1 MTPPSTLHL
10 RVERPLTSGGHGVP
24 WGGVDIDVHHD
35 HDGLPAIRRSTLN
48 ARLRE
53 SCLEFLLV
61 RPDLAPAAL
70 RLFGSPGQHEDGR
83 ILSVRDAVL
92 PPSVSL
98 VVRDAVPDK
107 ISKYEALNGFTTVI
121 TTTAMTSRGGPARGS
136 RRDIRAVRPDI
147 TFIAVLRWPS
157 EPVGIDLECL
167 ARAVL
172 GLQQIG
178 LGSSRGRGV
187 VTASLD
193 GNRAQTCTLAK
204 LTEERS

>member
-1 MTPPSTLHL
+1 MTTPSTLHL

-53 SCLEFLLV
+53 SCLEFLPL

-70 RLFGSPGQHEDGR
+70 RLFGCPGQHKDGR
-83 ILSVRDAVL
+83 ILSVRDALL
-92 PPSVSL
+92 PSEVSHA
-98 VVRDAVPDK
+98 VRDAVPGR
-107 ISKYEALNGFTTVI
+107 ITQHEALDGFTTVI
-121 TTTAMTSRGGPARGS
+121 TTTAMTNRGGPARGS
-136 RRDIRAVRPDI
+136 RRDVRAVRPAI
-147 TFIAVLRWPS
+147 TFIAVLRWRPD
-157 EPVGIDLECL
+157 PVETDVECL

-193 GNRAQTCTLAK
+193 GDRAQTRTLAK
-204 LTEERS
+204 ITEGWS